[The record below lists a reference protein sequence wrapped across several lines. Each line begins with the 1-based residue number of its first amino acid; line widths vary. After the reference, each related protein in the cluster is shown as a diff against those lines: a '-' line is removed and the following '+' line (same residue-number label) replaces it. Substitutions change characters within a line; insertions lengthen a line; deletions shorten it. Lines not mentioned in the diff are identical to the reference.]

1 VYPAY
6 LDENIT
12 WHDNDKLS
20 DGSEE
25 LSQAFIIGSNGRKIF
40 TKTTDSGAIVLCSF
54 ENLF

>member
-20 DGSEE
+20 DRSEE
-25 LSQAFIIGSNGRKIF
+25 LSQAFIIVF